1 MATKKKP
8 ILGTRGPL
16 PGEIRDYIARFHD
29 KMTAEQI
36 AAQFKN
42 KRSAS
47 QIQKYINK
55 EFGDNKPIRKEM
67 RLADELASR
76 PEWDNFRE
84 QFTPKELE
92 HFQYRYVQLMG
103 QFRDDVLP
111 TEELQIFQ
119 VITLDIM
126 IQRTLREQRVAVS
139 GQERITQ
146 DLEHLHKQDEN
157 PDALTTKEAK
167 ELFTSI
173 SSCESKYAMLA
184 DTIKV
189 LSQRHESYL
198 MRQSHMLKELKGTRD
213 QRVKV
218 FENSRQSFLGYLRAL
233 GEEDFRMQEGRDAE
247 LMRKATEK
255 QAQAMA
261 RPQAFPDGVV
271 DQPLLTPE
279 TVQDY

>member
-1 MATKKKP
+1 MPTKKKP

-16 PGEIRDYIARFHD
+16 PAEIKDYIARFHD
-29 KMTAEQI
+29 KMSAEQI

-42 KRSAS
+42 KRSAE

-55 EFGDNKPIRKEM
+55 EFGQNRPIRKEM
-67 RLADELASR
+67 KLADELVNR
-76 PEWDNFRE
+76 PEWENFRE

-119 VITLDIM
+119 VITIDIL
-126 IQRTLREQRVAVS
+126 IQRTLKEQKVTVENM
-139 GQERITQ
+139 ERINKELEVLHEEAKDGMADK
-146 DLEHLHKQDEN
+146 DLFNALKAGEGQYAVLT
-157 PDALTTKEAK
+157 DAL
-167 ELFTSI
+167 
-173 SSCESKYAMLA
+173 
-184 DTIKV
+184 KV

-198 MRQSHMLKELKGTRD
+198 MRQSSMLKELKATRD

-233 GEEDFRMQEGRDAE
+233 GEEDFRLQEGRDAE

-255 QAQAMA
+255 QAEEMA
-261 RPQAFPDGVV
+261 RPQAFPDGVI